1 MLLGLASLQKENTLN
16 EAASKQLNMIILP
29 ATIMDSI
36 SFIKYPFHKNNR
48 CSEGIL
54 KEKKKKVTMKSR
66 EVESQHFVQVYE
78 VLLSFF
84 YKTNFF

>member
-54 KEKKKKVTMKSR
+54 KEKKKKSYNEISR
-66 EVESQHFVQVYE
+66 S
-78 VLLSFF
+78 
-84 YKTNFF
+84 

>member
-16 EAASKQLNMIILP
+16 EAARKQINMIILP

-36 SFIKYPFHKNNR
+36 SFINYPFHKNSR

-54 KEKKKKVTMKSR
+54 KEK
-66 EVESQHFVQVYE
+66 
-78 VLLSFF
+78 
-84 YKTNFF
+84 N